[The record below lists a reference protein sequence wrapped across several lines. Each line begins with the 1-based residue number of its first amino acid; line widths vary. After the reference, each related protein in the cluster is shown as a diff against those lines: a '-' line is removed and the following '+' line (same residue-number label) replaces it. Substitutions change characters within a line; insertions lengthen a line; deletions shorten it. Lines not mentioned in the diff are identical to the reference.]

1 LQSVAAFIVP
11 LNLIDPQSEAFQP
24 HNCRTIHDIMRLAHE
39 FSYRAIFEFSSL
51 ASDVGRLSVKLDA
64 RLPLD
69 LHIIDLGGGL
79 VDVPAGARSVKP
91 DQIASVPFKALLK
104 GMLRE
109 DVATTNPRPVNLKG
123 FMSVMSEQMLTPTNI
138 AMERFGDRSWAII
151 SDTYVN
157 FSSRVGYHYS
167 VVDAYSGRTVNKNY
181 INFQFKGGAADD
193 VRRSRRSRGIAK
205 VLQSLGFI
213 VDTKADV
220 VRARFQ
226 KHPAEAIEEAL
237 DHLGRLLQFTR
248 QMDMLMQS
256 EASVTMLAECFLN
269 GDYQLCLEKLATDRE
284 TA

>member
-1 LQSVAAFIVP
+1 
-11 LNLIDPQSEAFQP
+11 
-24 HNCRTIHDIMRLAHE
+24 MRN
-39 FSYRAIFEFSSL
+39 
-51 ASDVGRLSVKLDA
+51 
-64 RLPLD
+64 
-69 LHIIDLGGGL
+69 
-79 VDVPAGARSVKP
+79 
-91 DQIASVPFKALLK
+91 
-104 GMLRE
+104 M
-109 DVATTNPRPVNLKG
+109 RPVNLKG

-138 AMERFGDRSWAII
+138 AMERFGDRSYAII

-205 VLQSLGFI
+205 VLRSLGFI

-220 VRARFQ
+220 VTARFQ
-226 KHPAEAIEEAL
+226 KHPAEAVEEAL

-269 GDYQLCLEKLATDRE
+269 GDYQMCLEKLTTKKE